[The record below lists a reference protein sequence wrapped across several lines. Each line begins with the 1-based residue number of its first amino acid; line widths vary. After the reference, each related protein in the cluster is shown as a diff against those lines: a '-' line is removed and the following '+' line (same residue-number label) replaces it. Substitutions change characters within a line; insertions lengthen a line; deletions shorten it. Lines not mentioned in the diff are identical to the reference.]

1 MMGSTSSAVLDKTC
15 DLATKGHL
23 SDRLFR
29 ICARI
34 GTNSKTILTYRMK
47 WSSICPSYGKHRKS
61 LSMRHSNAKWL
72 IYIYIQNWSKIA
84 ISHRNCLCFLMF
96 FFLGGG
102 GGHPATCHHARGRE
116 MVSKCHQML
125 GVSHAGITTLSSF
138 LRSGSGRAGVGL
150 YLYS

>member
-72 IYIYIQNWSKIA
+72 IYIQNWSKIA
-84 ISHRNCLCFLMF
+84 ISHRNCLCFLMC
-96 FFLGGG
+96 FFLGWGGG
-102 GGHPATCHHARGRE
+102 GGASCNMSSCERERDGVEVPPDARS
-116 MVSKCHQML
+116 VACWDHNSFQ
-125 GVSHAGITTLSSF
+125 LSSIW
-138 LRSGSGRAGVGL
+138 LRQGRSGAL
-150 YLYS
+150 FI

>member
-72 IYIYIQNWSKIA
+72 IYIYIYPKLIK
-84 ISHRNCLCFLMF
+84 NCHLSQKLPLF
-96 FFLGGG
+96 FNVFFSWWGGG
-102 GGHPATCHHARGRE
+102 ASCNMSSCERERDGVEVPPDARS
-116 MVSKCHQML
+116 VACWDHNSFQ
-125 GVSHAGITTLSSF
+125 LSSIW
-138 LRSGSGRAGVGL
+138 LRQGRSGAL
-150 YLYS
+150 FI

>member
-96 FFLGGG
+96 FFSWWGGG
-102 GGHPATCHHARGRE
+102 ASCNMSSCERERDGVEVPPDARS
-116 MVSKCHQML
+116 VACWDHNSFQ
-125 GVSHAGITTLSSF
+125 LSSIW
-138 LRSGSGRAGVGL
+138 LRQGRSGAL
-150 YLYS
+150 FI